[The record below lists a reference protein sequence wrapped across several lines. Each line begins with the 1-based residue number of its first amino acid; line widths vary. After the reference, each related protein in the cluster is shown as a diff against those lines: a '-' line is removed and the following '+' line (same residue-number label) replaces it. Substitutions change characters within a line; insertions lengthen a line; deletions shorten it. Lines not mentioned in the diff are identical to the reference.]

1 MKRSLILAWI
11 VMAMGAS
18 TLLATEGLVAYWPF
32 DTDFTNAEGT
42 VEYDGTPAGTAEIS
56 AEDVVV
62 GAGALKIADDTA
74 SANHVTAMGDYV
86 GPAPVV
92 RTVVGWYKYADIN
105 GDGSDG
111 RNFIWE
117 TQPTYS
123 LSFGIRDGAA
133 GKYAQWYHN
142 TQTGAINDSGPTVDD
157 GLWHHVALV
166 WNSVRGH
173 VKYYHDGELLQ
184 TVAIAMSNNPVLGQ
198 AGFNIGTHRSADGG
212 RNWDGYLDEIAIF
225 SVELSENQISELYEH
240 PEAINPLNIFE
251 QISEIDAY
259 LIRPINGQKVYRDD
273 VVLSWDAS
281 QASEAVYDVWLG
293 PDPNALVL
301 LAQGISDT
309 EYTPV
314 DVNDGILNY
323 WKVLVMS
330 PLGTQESEVASFEVY
345 QNRGLV
351 AYWPF
356 DQDYS
361 NVQGDGRYDG
371 VEIDTGDCVDI
382 STEAVKIGSG
392 ALKLN
397 DNNPETHG
405 LVQVNPSPFFGG
417 QKSMTLCC
425 WYNYQDIMGD
435 GSTARPFVFE
445 TAPGNT
451 ISYGTRFEVEAGGMD
466 MGEWYLQGTPGG
478 SDVSGPIDPNPQGWH
493 HVALVYNAVKGS
505 MSFYY
510 NGQLRDLVLGTP
522 YETLGDGLGTDEL
535 LNIGDY
541 RGANGERMFDGYID
555 DMAAFDVA
563 LSAKQVQALYEGT
576 YEGQTITPLVLLDIV
591 NDVYAKSLYPVGAAI
606 PLDTD
611 LHWDAPRDIDDPN
624 YTVYFGTDPNTV
636 LNQVHTTTSQT
647 QLEVDLNLRETYYWR
662 VDVVTDDAVYE
673 GSLQEFSTIKGL
685 LAYYSFD
692 ENLWTFNDDFDYDGE
707 ATGNALVSNEDVKVG
722 IGALK
727 IDDDTAGANLV
738 TIEPSPFVAGQKQ
751 VTVCAWYKFKDISN
765 NGYDARPFVIE
776 SNDYHISYGTRVEGD
791 MLDAGE
797 WYFRGNPGWSDTS
810 GPLVPLDE
818 NKWHHFALVYNASQG
833 YAEFYYDGEL
843 RDRVEADPGAGLN
856 ETSYINIGDYRSGN
870 GGRNFDG
877 YIDDVAFF
885 DIVLNADQVK
895 ALYDSPETTNGG
907 NILDQGL

>member
-1 MKRSLILAWI
+1 MKKSLILAWTVI
-11 VMAMGAS
+11 AVGAS
-18 TLLATEGLVAYWPF
+18 TLAAADGLVAYWPF
-32 DTDFTNAEGT
+32 DADFANAEGSA
-42 VEYDGTPAGTAEIS
+42 EYDGTPAGTAEIS
-56 AEDVVV
+56 AEDVMV

-74 SANHVTAMGDYV
+74 GASHVTVLGDTI

-123 LSFGIRDGAA
+123 LSFGIRDGAD
-133 GKYAQWYHN
+133 GKHAQWYHN
-142 TQTGAINDSGPTVDD
+142 TQAGAMSGNGPTVDD

-166 WNSVRGH
+166 WNSMRGH

-184 TVAIAMSNNPVLGQ
+184 TVAVAMGNNPVLGQ
-198 AGFNIGTHRSADGG
+198 AGFNIGTHRSANGG

-225 SVELSENQISELYEH
+225 SVELSENQIMKLYEH
-240 PEAINPLNIFE
+240 AETINPLNVFE
-251 QISEIDAY
+251 QVPEIEAY
-259 LIRPINGQKVYRDD
+259 LIRPVNGQRVYRDD
-273 VVLSWDAS
+273 VVLRWDAV
-281 QASEAVYDVWLG
+281 QGADVTYDVWLG
-293 PDPNALVL
+293 PDPNALL
-301 LAQGISDT
+301 MLAQGISET

-314 DVNDGILNY
+314 DVNEGILNF
-323 WKVLVMS
+323 WKVVVNS
-330 PLGTQESEVASFEVY
+330 PVGADESDVTSFEVY

-356 DQDYS
+356 DQDYA
-361 NVQGDGRYDG
+361 NAQGESRFDG

-382 STEAVKIGSG
+382 SADVVKAGSG
-392 ALKLN
+392 ALRLN

-405 LVQVNPSPFFGG
+405 LVQIDPSPFFGG
-417 QKSMTLCC
+417 QRSMTLSC
-425 WYNYQDIMGD
+425 WYNYMDIAGD

-445 TAPGNT
+445 TAPNYA
-451 ISYGTRFEVEAGGMD
+451 ISYGTRFEVDAGGMD
-466 MGEWYLQGTPGG
+466 MGEWYLLGQPGD

-522 YETLGDGLGTDEL
+522 YEGPGDGLAADEL
-535 LNIGDY
+535 LNIGDF

-576 YEGQTITPLVLLDIV
+576 YDGQTITPLVLLHIV
-591 NDVYAKSLYPVGAAI
+591 NDVYAKSLYPIGAGI

-611 LHWDAPRDIDDPN
+611 LTWDAPRDVAVPN
-624 YTVYFGTDPNTV
+624 YSVYFGTDPNTV
-636 LNQVHTTTSQT
+636 LNEVYATVSQT
-647 QLEVDLNLRETYYWR
+647 QLDVDLDLGETYYWR

-685 LAYYSFD
+685 VAYYSFD
-692 ENLWTFNDDFDYDGE
+692 ENFWTFNDDYDYDGE
-707 ATGNALVSNEDVKVG
+707 AIGHAVVSSEDVKVG
-722 IGALK
+722 TGALK
-727 IDDDTAGANLV
+727 IDDDTQGANLV
-738 TIEPSPFVAGQKQ
+738 TIEPSPFAAGQKQ

-765 NGYDARPFVIE
+765 NGFDARPFVIE
-776 SNDYHISYGTRVEGD
+776 SNDYHISYGTRVEGE

-818 NKWHHFALVYNASQG
+818 SQWHHFALVYDASQG
-833 YAEFYYDGEL
+833 YAKFYYDGEL
-843 RDRVEADPGAGLN
+843 RDHVEADPGSGLN
-856 ETSYINIGDYRSGN
+856 ETSYINIGDYRAGN

-885 DIVLNADQVK
+885 DVVLNADQVK
-895 ALYDSPETTNGG
+895 ALFDSPETINGG

>member
-1 MKRSLILAWI
+1 
-11 VMAMGAS
+11 MGTA
-18 TLLATEGLVAYWPF
+18 TLWAAEGLVAYWPF

-42 VEYDGTPAGTAEIS
+42 AEYDGTPAGTAEIS
-56 AEDVVV
+56 ADDVMV
-62 GAGALKIADDTA
+62 GTGALRIADDTT
-74 SANHVTAMGDYV
+74 SANHVAVMGDFI

-133 GKYAQWYHN
+133 GKYSQWYHN
-142 TQTGAINDSGPTVDD
+142 TQEGAINGSGPEVDD

-184 TVAIAMSNNPVLGQ
+184 TVAVAMGNNPVLGQ

-225 SVELSENQISELYEH
+225 SVELSENQIMDLYEY
-240 PEAINPLNIFE
+240 PETVNPLNIFE
-251 QISEIDAY
+251 KNPEIDAY
-259 LIRPINGQKVYRDD
+259 LIGPVNGQRVYRDD
-273 VVLSWDAS
+273 LVLHWDAG
-281 QASEAVYDVWLG
+281 QAMDVTYDVWLG
-293 PDPNALVL
+293 PDPNALSVV
-301 LAQGISDT
+301 AQGISAA
-309 EYTPV
+309 EYAPV
-314 DVNDGILNY
+314 DVNEGILNY
-323 WKVLVMS
+323 WKVIVNS
-330 PLGTQESEVASFEVY
+330 PVGPVESDIASFEVY
-345 QNRGLV
+345 QGKGLV

-356 DQDYS
+356 DQDYG
-361 NVQGDGRYDG
+361 NAQGDSRFDG
-371 VEIDTGDCVDI
+371 IEIDTGDCVEI
-382 STEAVKIGSG
+382 SDEAVKAGSG
-392 ALKLN
+392 ALRLN
-397 DNNPETHG
+397 DNNPDTHG
-405 LVQVNPSPFFGG
+405 LIQIDPSPFFGG
-417 QKSMTLCC
+417 QKSMSLSC
-425 WYNYQDIMGD
+425 WYNYRDIMMD

-445 TAPGNT
+445 TAPIHT
-451 ISYGTRFEVEAGGMD
+451 ISYGTRFELDAGGMD
-466 MGEWYLQGTPGG
+466 MGEWYLLGSPEA

-493 HVALVYNAVKGS
+493 HVALVYNAAKGS

-522 YETLGDGLGTDEL
+522 YETVGDGLGAHEL

-541 RGANGERMFDGYID
+541 RGANGDRMFDGYID

-563 LSAKQVQALYEGT
+563 LSAKQVQALYEGS
-576 YEGQTITPLVLLDIV
+576 YEGQSITPLVLLDIV

-611 LHWDAPRDIDDPN
+611 LNWDAPRDVDDPN
-624 YTVYFGTDPNTV
+624 YAVYFGTDPNTV
-636 LNQVHTTTSQT
+636 LNEVYVTTTQT
-647 QLEVDLNLRETYYWR
+647 QLDIDLDLRETYYWR
-662 VDVVTDDAVYE
+662 VDVLTDDATYE

-685 LAYYSFD
+685 LAYYTFD
-692 ENLWTFNDDFDYDGE
+692 ENLWTFNDDYEYDGE
-707 ATGNALVSNEDVKVG
+707 ATGNAVISSEDVKVG
-722 IGALK
+722 TGALK

-738 TIEPSPFVAGQKQ
+738 TIEPSPFAAGQKQ
-751 VTVCAWYKFKDISN
+751 VTVCAWYKIKDISN
-765 NGYDARPFVIE
+765 NGFDARPFVIE

-791 MLDAGE
+791 ELDAGE
-797 WYFRGNPGWSDTS
+797 WYLRGNPGWSDTS

-818 NKWHHFALVYNASQG
+818 NQWHHFALVYNADQG

-843 RDRVEADPGAGLN
+843 RDRVEADPGTGLN
-856 ETSYINIGDYRSGN
+856 ETSYINIGDYRNGN

-885 DIVLNADQVK
+885 DIALNANQVK
-895 ALYDSPETTNGG
+895 ALFDSPETINGG